1 MPPEPLIPWPEPIFQ
16 FIGFVGTFLAVGAV
30 GFYFTVLR
38 RRLAMTGE
46 TLAEADRPAY
56 VGAGRRAAVIGL
68 IGSIIGA
75 VQLARILPG
84 FAARQHVSVGQLL
97 TSNVPLGLGVL
108 LTLVAL
114 LGFALAVGKLPV
126 GWVLAAIGA
135 IFSRLPALFAGRWAG
150 LINPLHM
157 LAASLWIGTLFV
169 LVTAG
174 ITVVLRHEATR
185 ERRGVIVADM
195 VNAFSPFALVM
206 GLLVI
211 GLGVTT
217 ALRHLHPF
225 SSLWS
230 TPYGYTLI
238 IKLCVVATVF
248 TLGTWN
254 WRRQR
259 PRLGTEPT
267 AVAIRRSATGELV
280 AATIVLIITAIL
292 VSLPSPQR
300 YLRARQQ
307 QQQQEAPPPS
317 PPM

>member
-1 MPPEPLIPWPEPIFQ
+1 MQAEPLIHWPEPIFQ
-16 FIGFVGTFLAVGAV
+16 FIEFVSTFLAVGAV

-38 RRLAMTGE
+38 RRLSLTGG

-56 VGAGRRAAVIGL
+56 SDAGRRAAIIGL
-68 IGSIIGA
+68 IGEVVGA
-75 VQLARILPG
+75 ILLAMNLPD

-97 TSNVPLGLGVL
+97 TSSVPLGMGVL
-108 LTLVAL
+108 LTLIAL
-114 LGFALAVGKLPV
+114 LGFALAVGKMPI
-126 GWVLAAIGA
+126 GWVLAGIGA
-135 IFSRLPALFAGRWAG
+135 IFGRLPALFAGQWAG

-157 LAASLWIGTLFV
+157 LAAGLWIGTLFV

-174 ITVVLRHEATR
+174 ISVVLRHEVTR
-185 ERRGVIVADM
+185 ERRGLIVADM

-211 GLGVTT
+211 AFGITT

-225 SSLWS
+225 SSLWT

-238 IKLCVVATVF
+238 VKLCVVAAVF
-248 TLGTWN
+248 ALGAWN

-259 PRLGTEPT
+259 PRLGTETT
-267 AVAIRRSATGELV
+267 AVAIRHSATGELI

-300 YLRARQQ
+300 YLRTHPP
-307 QQQQEAPPPS
+307 QQQQEAPA
-317 PPM
+317 PM